1 MKLSLFLI
9 FCLGL
14 ITLLSLT
21 PESEAATRRQLR
33 RGRAGL
39 RRVQGRSQ
47 SVSPRRSHPY
57 PLQYAAQRSVHRP
70 ARLGKSVRRTNKS
83 GRRGKAVRRRQKSR
97 RNGLRRKQTPTY
109 RPRSRTG
116 KKTKPMARRQSRRYQ
131 KRVQSSYRKAGRRS
145 RGRKQRRGRKA
156 LQKYFR
162 RRYRSGRQ
170 EGEVVEE
177 VEPIAPTNAE
187 EAEETIEAMDE
198 AVEDPEMQNEVDANG
213 DGIPD
218 WCNPI
223 KPMGAWLNFRK
234 MKLWCADRGFT
245 KFGPYGG
252 VPTEAPETTA
262 DGEDADGSDLM
273 EGEEDAM
280 DYLDYEM
287 EAEDP
292 EADQAALEE
301 GGDEDVDY

>member
-21 PESEAATRRQLR
+21 PESEAATRRQIR
-33 RGRAGL
+33 RPRAGL
-39 RRVQGRSQ
+39 SRVQAASR
-47 SVSPRRSHPY
+47 SVSPRRRQH
-57 PLQYAAQRSVHRP
+57 LLKYAAQHSVQRP
-70 ARLGKSVRRTNKS
+70 VRQGKSVRRTSKAS
-83 GRRGKAVRRRQKSR
+83 RRGKAVRRRQRQSR
-97 RNGLRRKQTPTY
+97 NNLRRKQAANL
-109 RPRSRTG
+109 RARQRSG
-116 KKTKPMARRQSRRYQ
+116 KRVQSMARRQSRRFQ
-131 KRVQSSYRKAGRRS
+131 KRVKSASRNGGRRT
-145 RGRKQRRGRKA
+145 RGRQQRRGSKSLR
-156 LQKYFR
+156 KYFR
-162 RRYRSGRQ
+162 RRLRRGRQ

-213 DGIPD
+213 DGVPD

-252 VPTEAPETTA
+252 VPTDAPETTA
-262 DGEDADGSDLM
+262 DGEDAAGDDVM

-280 DYLDYEM
+280 DDLDYEM
-287 EAEDP
+287 DAVDP